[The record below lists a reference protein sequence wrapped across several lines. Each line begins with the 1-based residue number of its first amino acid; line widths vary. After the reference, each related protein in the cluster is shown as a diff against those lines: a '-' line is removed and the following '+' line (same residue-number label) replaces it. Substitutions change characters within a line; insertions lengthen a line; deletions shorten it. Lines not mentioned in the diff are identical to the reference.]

1 MARLV
6 TIANFDRTGPAYV
19 LKLYLEDA
27 GFTPFISNENMI
39 GVDYLGAVK
48 IQVPEQEAEA
58 AAKFVS
64 KFDERDSNVG
74 EADIHFRCS
83 ECGRAIS
90 FPARRRGGVE
100 TCPFCHEYVD
110 VPE

>member
-6 TIANFDRTGPAYV
+6 TIANFDRSGPAYV
-19 LKLYLEDA
+19 LKLQLEDA

-39 GVDYLGAVK
+39 GVDWYGAVK
-48 IQVPEQEAEA
+48 IQVPEPEAKA
-58 AAKFVS
+58 AAKFVADFES
-64 KFDERDSNVG
+64 RHFAKG
-74 EADIHFRCS
+74 EPDIRFRCT
-83 ECGRAIS
+83 ECGKELV